1 MKHQIR
7 QEETYN
13 VGIKLFKITPPVA
26 SSLLMKTTS
35 MVFLLSSNTAY
46 VVPLS
51 CIYLLPALAASWFL
65 EQKLCCST
73 DGSSWLR
80 AAHSLIF
87 PLAPRAPG
95 RRAALGAALQLLMGN
110 LAVVALA
117 STVALMEGVVDNI
130 FVTPNIVKAT
140 TAMSALLILHTTATY
155 AAVFILPVP
164 STPSPA
170 EDDIEEGDDESTE
183 STPLI
188 SIQHGDE
195 GKKRIRTAAWV
206 LLLPTTLALILASPY
221 PLLLHQFN
229 TCPALPSDSNSHVT
243 CPSTNST
250 PTVGAVCHLTCSP
263 LYWSSSS
270 LSTAC
275 TWRGAWDVGS
285 FTCRPQAAAL
295 VGPRASGG
303 GGWEAGAEVWPAAA
317 NRSLLPPLPVDY
329 RLGTAGYLSGSL
341 YYCGGADRKDPSL
354 QSRPACHS
362 LRPPARQ
369 WEETAPLLQV
379 RPRHPPLPLSQ
390 AVWGASSAVID
401 NGRALWVLGGADKDH
416 YIQSSTQIVRP
427 GRPTQPG
434 PAMTEAAA
442 FHSSVM
448 VPNGTDWS
456 VMVTGGRRRS
466 NLLGSPRTEVFS
478 FSTGEWSRRADMQHR
493 RFGHSCAA
501 VWLDPQETQGIIP
514 ILVDRHSVMSVV
526 VGGGEYGP

>member
-1 MKHQIR
+1 
-7 QEETYN
+7 
-13 VGIKLFKITPPVA
+13 
-26 SSLLMKTTS
+26 

-65 EQKLCCST
+65 EQKMCCST

-95 RRAALGAALQLLMGN
+95 RRAALGAALQLLVGN
-110 LAVVALA
+110 LTAIALG
-117 STVALMEGVVDNI
+117 STVTLMEGVMDNI
-130 FVTPNIVKAT
+130 FITPNIVIAS
-140 TAMSALLILHTTATY
+140 TAMSALLILHTTAIY
-155 AAVFILPVP
+155 AAVFILPAP

-170 EDDIEEGDDESTE
+170 EDDIEEGDEE

-188 SIQHGDE
+188 STQHGDE
-195 GKKRIRTAAWV
+195 GKTRIRTAAWV

-221 PLLLHQFN
+221 PLLMHQFN

-263 LYWSSSS
+263 LYWSTSS
-270 LSTAC
+270 LSTNC
-275 TWRGAWDVGS
+275 TWRGTWDVGS

-295 VGPRASGG
+295 VGPRDPGG
-303 GGWEAGAEVWPAAA
+303 PGWEAGAEVWPAAA

-329 RLGTAGYLSGSL
+329 AQGTAGYLSDSL
-341 YYCGGADRKDPSL
+341 YYCGGRDLQDPSL
-354 QSRPACHS
+354 HPRPTCHS
-362 LRPPARQ
+362 LRPPARR
-369 WEETAPLLQV
+369 WEEAAPLLQV

-401 NGRALWVLGGADKDH
+401 NGRALWVLGGEDKDN

-442 FHSSVM
+442 FHCSAS
-448 VPNGTDWS
+448 NGTDGS
-456 VMVTGGRRRS
+456 VMVTGGRTYI
-466 NLLGSPRTEVFS
+466 NMTGSPRTEVFS
-478 FSTGEWSRRADMQHR
+478 FSTGEWSRRADMLHR

-501 VWLDPQETQGIIP
+501 VWLDPQEIDGIMAKF
-514 ILVDRHSVMSVV
+514 VYSDSVMSVV
-526 VGGGEYGP
+526 VAGGEYGP